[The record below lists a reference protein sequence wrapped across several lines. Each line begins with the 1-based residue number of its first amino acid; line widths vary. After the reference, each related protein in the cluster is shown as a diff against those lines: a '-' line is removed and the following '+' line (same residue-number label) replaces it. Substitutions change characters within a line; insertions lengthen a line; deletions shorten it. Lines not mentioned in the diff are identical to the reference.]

1 MSLEKKLGVAF
12 VGMLFVAFCC
22 VLTMRLTSNDSDQK
36 VDISFGAENSG
47 AEAQLAQSTARP
59 THLAEQRPGGQ
70 TAFPA
75 AQPRKF
81 ANSSPGDFPQPVTPP
96 QSAHGTLAVARPPQG
111 SGHTAMNAGAEAMPG
126 NNSPDASSPY
136 RAVPPAGLPNG
147 DNRYAITA
155 SMADSRYATPARGS
169 GPTPP
174 ISPSASSSEPGSST
188 LIDVAAAPSTNAPS
202 PTQTA
207 FARPTMTGAPTV
219 AATTMTGDN
228 PLRAPSAP
236 ADFAAS
242 RPAETAHSTA
252 LTHSGGFASPNITS
266 SPPEVPMTRAPTSAA
281 ASRHPSS
288 GAEQASGVAS
298 PSTSPST
305 LPGVA
310 SLTLPGVA
318 VAATAPGLAPS
329 VAAQPLA
336 GSTAASPVATVSASI
351 PVASSGKDQ
360 PYVVAPG
367 DTLYAISQKI
377 YGEGAY
383 YRALFAYNSDRY
395 PHAEDIRAGN
405 VLDVPPLDYLKRR
418 YPELTSGA
426 ADPAGQSF
434 GSRASTSGGTYVV
447 REGDTLFDIARR
459 QLGQASRWTEL
470 YNLNRSALGENL
482 ENLRPGIELKL
493 P

>member
-1 MSLEKKLGVAF
+1 MSLEKKLGVTF
-12 VGMLFVAFCC
+12 VGMLFVMFCC
-22 VLTMRLTSNDSDQK
+22 VLTMRLTRDNSDQK
-36 VDISFGAENSG
+36 VDISFGAENS
-47 AEAQLAQSTARP
+47 ATETPLVPPSAKP
-59 THLAEQRPGGQ
+59 TLLAEQSSGDQ
-70 TAFPA
+70 SAFPA

-81 ANSSPGDFPQPVTPP
+81 ANSTPGDIPPPGTPP
-96 QSAHGTLAVARPPQG
+96 PSEYASSAVLHPPHSGGHAAPNAG
-111 SGHTAMNAGAEAMPG
+111 SGAMPG
-126 NNSPDASSPY
+126 NTSPLASSPF
-136 RAVPPAGLPNG
+136 RAAQPSG
-147 DNRYAITA
+147 DNRYATTA
-155 SMADSRYATPARGS
+155 PMTDSRYATPAVGTHAIGS
-169 GPTPP
+169 GARPP
-174 ISPSASSSEPGSST
+174 MSSPASSSVAGSST
-188 LIDVAAAPSTNAPS
+188 RIDVAEAPRTSAPLPS
-202 PTQTA
+202 ETA
-207 FARPTMTGAPTV
+207 LARPTAPSAPTV
-219 AATTMTGDN
+219 AATTMTGEN
-228 PLRAPSAP
+228 PLRSPSTSSE
-236 ADFAAS
+236 FAAS
-242 RPAETAHSTA
+242 QPAATSQTNA
-252 LTHSGGFASPNITS
+252 LPQSSGFATPNITAPPLEPLAM
-266 SPPEVPMTRAPTSAA
+266 SPPTSAA
-281 ASRHPSS
+281 ASRYPSS
-288 GAEQASGVAS
+288 TAERASSVAS
-298 PSTSPST
+298 PSTSPSV

-310 SLTLPGVA
+310 ALTPPA
-318 VAATAPGLAPS
+318 SAPGLAPS
-329 VAAQPLA
+329 VAAHPLPSA
-336 GSTAASPVATVSASI
+336 TAASPVATVSASI

-367 DTLYAISQKI
+367 DTLYGISQKV

-405 VLDVPPLDYLKRR
+405 VLDVPPLEYLKGR